1 MTIEIHKFDETKV
14 STLPCYEEAQ
24 GQETTAYLCVHVLK
38 KQLWV
43 ATKLPWDN
51 GISPREA
58 RGYVHTFRVPNNL
71 TARGYNDLMEGS
83 GLQELVELISDG
95 AEEHCAN
102 GNYYVHLSDT
112 GNDAKETLERLCD
125 SIEHGD
131 YESLEP
137 VCAYWYLT
145 DGSYEALMSNGGTH
159 AEVAERVVVEAAKD
173 GYYLTARDVQKR
185 LEEMKEATER
195 GNNI

>member
-24 GQETTAYLCVHVLK
+24 GQETTAYLCVDVLR

-43 ATKLPWDN
+43 AAKLPRDN
-51 GISPREA
+51 GISPRQA

-71 TARGYNDLMEGS
+71 TARGYNDFMEGP
-83 GLQELVELISDG
+83 GLQGLVELMSKE

-102 GNYYVHLSDT
+102 GNSYVHLSDT
-112 GNDAKETLERLCD
+112 GNDAREALERLCE
-125 SIEHGD
+125 SVECGD
-131 YESLEP
+131 YEGLEP

-145 DGSYEALMSNGGTH
+145 DSSYAELAAKGPEGVVAEAL
-159 AEVAERVVVEAAKD
+159 KD
-173 GYYLTARDVQKR
+173 GYYLDARDVQKR
-185 LEEMKEATER
+185 LMEMKEAQDDVR
-195 GNNI
+195 A

>member
-1 MTIEIHKFDETKV
+1 MSIEINKFTAATAT
-14 STLPCYEEAQ
+14 SLPCYEEVQ
-24 GQETTAYLCVHVLK
+24 GQETIAYLCVHVLK

-43 ATKLPWDN
+43 AAKLPWDN

-71 TARGYNDLMEGS
+71 TARGYNDLMETPTVQIMA
-83 GLQELVELISDG
+83 GLMSEE
-95 AEEHCAN
+95 AEELYAN

-112 GNDAKETLERLCD
+112 GNDAEMAMQRFCD

-137 VCAYWYLT
+137 VCAYWYLA
-145 DGSYEALMSNGGTH
+145 DGSYEDLMCNGGTH
-159 AEVAERVVVEAAKD
+159 AEVAERVAVEAAKD
-173 GYYLTARDVQKR
+173 GYYLDARDVQKR
-185 LEEMKEATER
+185 LMEMKEAQDDVR
-195 GNNI
+195 A